1 MKKRLGKHPA
11 MMTVELGVSLVLIVV
26 VLFVVIGLF
35 NDNIKSMIGSS
46 NFSRLF
52 SANGLKT
59 FFQNFGRNYDDSQI
73 YVQIMG
79 EQGLEMLRK
88 KANNS
93 DLDLIETAKSAS
105 STDSTT
111 TNTII
116 YLANIIKLI
125 VGDQKICSQIKNIPK
140 PSSATCTDLG
150 LSVKYDLSADGSAL
164 TIKDGAGNT
173 IKTLTLSAGL
183 PTLPTLAADATPKDK
198 LAAIQTLS
206 AQYNDSIDSNYA
218 MTREI
223 NHFVSQAANFGG
235 STPGTPPLNNI
246 EAQLISFLG
255 SSTASGN
262 SSMYKLISD
271 AVGGCDT
278 AAISN
283 YNVPEGCAVLSDYD
297 TLVSNIF
304 AQMQTLM
311 NSSGYTNTLVY
322 LPSTQLP
329 PAYKPTI
336 NADDSW
342 YSANAADAALIEG
355 SEDALLITSS
365 KDDPLALLAPEG
377 EEPIIQGSSDAIYQC
392 TTEDAAA
399 CDFCAGA
406 GGIWM
411 ASTGTCNC
419 GSGQVFYLSGANSAC
434 VPCASG
440 VLNGDGTCWV
450 SGGGGTGP
458 TSCPAGQI
466 LNDAVAPATCVTCS
480 TVLDI
485 NGACCA
491 TGVIDSAG
499 ACCSTGATAPG
510 GLCATPVTPTNPITV
525 TSSLTA
531 NPVTVNY
538 TSAVSGGI
546 TSSTTAA
553 FDVGFVTGT
562 KYMNDY
568 YLSKLSGT
576 DDNSINSRLKVLTIY
591 NDLFRIIFN
600 AFVDRGSLGQWTV
613 GRFAGVYGKCS
624 NYKTRL
630 STIADANSGF
640 GITGMYN
647 YLNTNT
653 DATLC
658 PSN

>member
-1 MKKRLGKHPA
+1 MKLRFGKNPA

-52 SANGLKT
+52 SANGLKN
-59 FFQNFGRNYDDSQI
+59 FFQSFNRNYDDSQI

-93 DLDLIETAKSAS
+93 DLGLIETAKSAS
-105 STDSTT
+105 STDPTT

-116 YLANIIKLI
+116 YLANIIQLI
-125 VGDQKICSQIKNIPK
+125 VGDQKICEQIKNIPK
-140 PSSATCTDLG
+140 PASATCTALG
-150 LSVKYDLSADGSAL
+150 LGVKYDLSAAGNTL
-164 TIKDGAGNT
+164 TIKDGSGNI
-173 IKTLTLSAGL
+173 IKTLTLTTGL
-183 PTLPTLAADATPKDK
+183 PTLPTIADNATAKEK
-198 LAAIQTLS
+198 LAAIQTLA

-235 STPGTPPLNNI
+235 STPGAPQLSKI
-246 EAQLISFLG
+246 EVELVNFLG
-255 SSTASGN
+255 SSSAPGT
-262 SSMYKLISD
+262 SSMYKLLSD
-271 AVGGCDT
+271 AVGGCTTD
-278 AAISN
+278 AGLG
-283 YNVPEGCAVLSDYD
+283 YVPEGCAVLSDYD
-297 TLVSNIF
+297 ALFTKIF
-304 AQMQTLM
+304 EQMQALM
-311 NSSGYTNTLVY
+311 NSSAYTNTLVY

-336 NADDSW
+336 NADDNW
-342 YSANAADAALIEG
+342 YSANAADASLIEG

-365 KDDPLALLAPEG
+365 KDDPLALLAPDG
-377 EEPIIQGSSDAIYQC
+377 EEPIIQGASDAIYQC
-392 TTEDAAA
+392 TPEDAAA

-406 GGIWM
+406 GGIWNNT
-411 ASTGTCNC
+411 SGTCNC
-419 GSGQVFYLSGANSAC
+419 GSGEVFYLSGSNSAC
-434 VPCASG
+434 VPCSSG

-450 SGGGGTGP
+450 SGSGGSTGP
-458 TSCPAGQI
+458 TSCPAGQL
-466 LNDAVAPATCVTCS
+466 LNDSIAPATCVTCG

-491 TGVIDSAG
+491 TGVLDSAG
-499 ACCSTGATAPG
+499 ACCATGATAPG
-510 GLCATPVTPTNPITV
+510 GLCATPIAPASPITV

-538 TSAVSGGI
+538 TSAVSGNI
-546 TSSTTAA
+546 TSSTSAA

-562 KYMNDY
+562 AYMKDY
-568 YLSKLSGT
+568 YMSKLSGT
-576 DDNSINSRLKVLTIY
+576 DDASITARIKVLTIY
-591 NDLFRIIFN
+591 NDLFRVIFN
-600 AFVDRGSLGQWTV
+600 TTVNRGSLGNWTL

-630 STIADANSGF
+630 SIIASTNSGF
-640 GITGMYN
+640 GLTSMNDYF
-647 YLNTNT
+647 NTNT